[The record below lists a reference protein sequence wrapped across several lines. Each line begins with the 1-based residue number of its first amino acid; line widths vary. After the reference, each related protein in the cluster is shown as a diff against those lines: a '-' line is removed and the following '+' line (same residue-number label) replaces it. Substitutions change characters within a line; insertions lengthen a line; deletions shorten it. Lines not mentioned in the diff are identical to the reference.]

1 MRQATGIPAGAPVTL
16 ALFTP
21 TSAAVSFSVVVNPAK
36 LAAVEGMMAGI
47 KRGVPRVITR
57 AINKVGVA
65 ARTEICRRIAAEV
78 NLKVSAL
85 RNRNVKLTK
94 ATFNRWE
101 ATLKISGRRVPL
113 VRWLARQTRKGV
125 SYAIRG
131 SQRKFV
137 PGGFIAEMASGHRGV
152 FRRKGTPQARRRRR
166 KGHEAEVR
174 PRLPIQE
181 LYGVSVPEAMIGIT
195 QLAAGVLDRRIAQD
209 LEREIDNQAALVI
222 RQEGGS

>member
-1 MRQATGIPAGAPVTL
+1 MSQLFNTPAGAGMTL
-16 ALFTP
+16 
-21 TSAAVSFSVVVNPAK
+21 SVVIDPAK

-78 NLKVSAL
+78 NLKVTEL
-85 RNRNVKLTK
+85 RNRNVTLTK
-94 ATFNRWE
+94 ANYDRWE
-101 ATLKISGRRVPL
+101 AKVRISGRRVPL
-113 VRWLARQTRKGV
+113 LRWLARQTRKGV
-125 SYAIRG
+125 SYAIRRG
-131 SQRKFV
+131 ERRLV
-137 PGGFIAEMASGHRGV
+137 PGGFIAEMDTGHRGV
-152 FRRKGTPQARRRRR
+152 FRRKGAPQARRRRR
-166 KGHEAEVR
+166 RGHEAEVR

-181 LYGVSVPEAMIGIT
+181 LYGPSAPEAMSKIEDLGKE
-195 QLAAGVLDRRIAQD
+195 VLDRRIAQD